1 MKVEQ
6 ILPFARKLLTNTVSS
21 GDIVVDAT
29 VGNGMDSLFLAQLV
43 GESGQV
49 FGFDIQEAAIHKT
62 KQRLLDND
70 CASRVQLFLTGHENV
85 REVLPP
91 SARGQ
96 VAGAIFNLG
105 YLPGGDKS
113 IVTTPETTI
122 AAIEQL
128 CDLLK
133 KEGIIVLVIYHG
145 HEEGAKERDIL
156 LPFLE
161 NLDQKQYHVIRYGF
175 INQKNHPPF
184 IVAIEKR

>member
-29 VGNGMDSLFLAQLV
+29 VGNGMDTLFLAQLV

-49 FGFDIQEAAIHKT
+49 FGFDIQEAAINKT

-70 CASRVQLFLTGHENV
+70 CTSRVQLFLTGHENV

-113 IVTTPETTI
+113 IVTTPKTTI

-175 INQKNHPPF
+175 INQKNNPPF